1 MEEPAPPYH
10 EAIRQKHWVEIV
22 APYVDVRDYTNLCRV
37 SQKFYSVFA
46 IRLWKDPLNMLRGL
60 RSNTSDGKS

>member
-22 APYVDVRDYTNLCRV
+22 APYIDVRDYTNLCRV

-46 IRLWKDPLNMLRGL
+46 IRLWKDPLNMLREL